1 MPGKLVLDSRMGIL
15 KMENKKKKT
24 TKKNGDVPSA
34 SPPCTIG
41 FCAPVWLLAPQERT
55 RRGVEKT

>member
-1 MPGKLVLDSRMGIL
+1 MCQARLYWTVEKAFLKLKIR
-15 KMENKKKKT
+15 ERKKT
-24 TKKNGDVPSA
+24 KNCDVPSA

-55 RRGVEKT
+55 RPRVEKS